1 MRFRHITAFPWP
13 RLIEYLISMAKH
25 RSLHLPCLLAVVFS
39 SIATIHSPV
48 VFAQDATASISTIDF
63 ARQVQPILAKHC
75 YACHGP
81 DKAEGGLRFTSK
93 EAVFSEL
100 DSGFQA
106 IVAHKPGESEVFKRL
121 TAEDED
127 ERMPAEAAPLLPEEI
142 EIIRKWIKQGAQW
155 HEHWGFSKPQIADV
169 PKVDNAQWNQHPIDQ
184 FIYMQ
189 LKESGLKPN
198 RQTDKRTLIRRATYD
213 LTGLPPTF
221 QEVEAFFND
230 NSGDAWEKLIDR
242 LLDSPHYGERWGRH
256 WLDLVH
262 YAETNSYELDG
273 PKPFAWK
280 YRDYVIK
287 SLNDDKPYDQ
297 FVREQIAGDELEEVT
312 VETMTAT
319 GFYRL
324 GIFDSA
330 PADRTLSRA
339 DELDDIVTTISQVF
353 LGLTINCARCHDH
366 KIDPIPQADYY
377 KMVSFVS
384 DIEPYDRKGFNISY
398 DVSPPDIRETFTR
411 LNQEVNEWTTEL
423 RVVERRGIVKM
434 SAEDQRK
441 TEGRQRKQILREKLK
456 DYLSDEDW
464 KQRLSL
470 TRKINA
476 NRKSIKEFPDRET
489 VLCVARSNPNPPV
502 THIFFRGNP
511 HVPGDE
517 VSPGFPELFQSEPP
531 TIPRPKTD
539 AKTAGRRK
547 VLAAWITSPENR
559 MTARVMVNRVWQFHF
574 GRGIVRSSNNFGQL
588 GSPPTHPELL
598 DYLAAQFAQNGW
610 KLKTLHKIIMTSQA
624 YQMSSSMNE
633 AGFAKDPDNDLFWR
647 FDVRRLSAEEVRDSL
662 LAVNGSLN
670 RKLYG
675 ASFYEKLPQEVLASQ
690 SVPGKGWG
698 TSSEEER
705 NRRSIYIH
713 VKRSLL
719 TPMLSVFD
727 FPDTDHSCEARFT
740 TLQPGQALSLLNS
753 EFVHTQAKRLAT
765 RINQMIDGSA
775 RQKLTAA
782 FELVYARNA
791 TPQEIEDV
799 MDLMRKLETD
809 YKKSPEESLQLA
821 FLSMLNW
828 NEFIFID

>member
-1 MRFRHITAFPWP
+1 MRFQAFPLRW
-13 RLIEYLISMAKH
+13 
-25 RSLHLPCLLAVVFS
+25 LAAGLFS
-39 SIATIHSPV
+39 VTATIHSPV
-48 VFAQDATASISTIDF
+48 VCAQDAIASERTIDF

-81 DKAEGGLRFTSK
+81 DEAEGGLQFTSK
-93 EAVFSEL
+93 EAAFAEL
-100 DSGFQA
+100 DSGSHA
-106 IVAHKPGESEVFKRL
+106 IVAGKPGESEVFKRL
-121 TAEDED
+121 IAEDEY
-127 ERMPAEAAPLLPEEI
+127 ERMPAEADPLLSEEI
-142 EIIRKWIKQGAQW
+142 QIIRKWIEQGAPW
-155 HEHWGFSKPQIADV
+155 HEHWGFSKPRIADA
-169 PKVDNAQWNQHPIDQ
+169 PKVDNAQWNRNPIDQ
-184 FIYMQ
+184 FIYKQ
-189 LKESGLKPN
+189 LKNSGLKPN
-198 RQTDKRTLIRRATYD
+198 RKSDKRTLIRRATYD

-221 QEVEAFFND
+221 QEVEAFLND
-230 NSGDAWEKLIDR
+230 NSADAWEKLIDR

-256 WLDLVH
+256 WLDLVR

-287 SLNDDKPYDQ
+287 AFNDDKPYDQ

-324 GIFDSA
+324 GIFDNA
-330 PADRTLSRA
+330 PADRTLARA

-366 KIDPIPQADYY
+366 KIDPISQADYY

-384 DIEPYDRKGFNISY
+384 DVEPYDQKGRNISH
-398 DVSPPDIRETFTR
+398 DVSLP
-411 LNQEVNEWTTEL
+411 EL
-423 RVVERRGIVKM
+423 RNKFAKLNEEVDEWNAELLVVEQRGIVKM

-441 TEGRQRKQILREKLK
+441 TEGRQRKQVLREKLK

-464 KQRLSL
+464 KLRQSL
-470 TRKINA
+470 TKNINA
-476 NRKSIKEFPDRET
+476 NRKAIKEFPNRET
-489 VLCVARSNPNPPV
+489 VLGVARANPNPPV
-502 THIFFRGNP
+502 TRVLFRGNP
-511 HVPGDE
+511 HVPQNE

-531 TIPRPKTD
+531 KIPRPKSD

-559 MTARVMVNRVWQFHF
+559 MTARVMANRVWQFHF

-610 KLKTLHKIIMTSQA
+610 KLKALHKMIMTSQA

-633 AGFAKDPDNDLFWR
+633 SGFAKDPGNDLFWR

-662 LAVNGSLN
+662 LAISGSLN
-670 RKLYG
+670 PKLYG
-675 ASFYEKLPQEVLASQ
+675 PSFYEALPQEVLSRQSQ
-690 SVPGKGWG
+690 PGKGWS

-727 FPDTDHSCEARFT
+727 LPDTDRSCEARFT

-765 RINQMIDGSA
+765 RINQMSDGSA
-775 RQKLTAA
+775 RQKLAAA
-782 FELVYARNA
+782 FKCVYARNA
-791 TPQEIEDV
+791 TQEEIEDLV
-799 MDLMRKLETD
+799 ELIRKLETD
-809 YKKSPEESLQLA
+809 HKKSPDESFELA
-821 FLSMLNW
+821 CLSMLNW
-828 NEFIFID
+828 NEFIFVD

>member
-1 MRFRHITAFPWP
+1 MTK
-13 RLIEYLISMAKH
+13 Y
-25 RSLHLPCLLAVVFS
+25 RSLHVFCLLAGFTT
-39 SIATIHSPV
+39 SIATIPSSV
-48 VFAQDATASISTIDF
+48 VFSQDATALEPTIDF

-81 DKAEGGLRFTSK
+81 DVAEGGLQFTSK
-93 EAVFSEL
+93 EAAFSEL
-100 DSGFQA
+100 DSGFLA

-121 TAEDED
+121 TSTDDD
-127 ERMPAEAAPLLPEEI
+127 ERMPAEADPLLPEEI
-142 EIIRKWIKQGAQW
+142 EIIRKWIHQGAQW
-155 HEHWGFSKPQIADV
+155 HDHWGFSKPRIADV
-169 PKVDNAQWNQHPIDQ
+169 PKVDSAEWNQNPIDQ
-184 FIYMQ
+184 FIYKQ
-189 LKESGLKPN
+189 LKDSGLKPN
-198 RQTDKRTLIRRATYD
+198 GKAGKRTRIRRATYD

-221 QEVEAFFND
+221 QEVEAFLND

-256 WLDLVH
+256 WLDLVR
-262 YAETNSYELDG
+262 YAETNSYEVDG
-273 PKPFAWK
+273 PKLFAWK
-280 YRDYVIK
+280 YRDYVIQ

-297 FVREQIAGDELEEVT
+297 FVREQIAGDELKEVT

-324 GIFDSA
+324 GIFDNA

-366 KIDPIPQADYY
+366 KIDPIPQVDYY
-377 KMVSFVS
+377 RMVSFVS
-384 DIEPYDRKGFNISY
+384 DIEPYDNKGLNTNF
-398 DVSPPDIRETFTR
+398 DVSPPETRRRFNR
-411 LNQEVNEWTTEL
+411 LNQEVNEWSAEL
-423 RVVERRGIVKM
+423 RVVEQRGIVKM

-441 TEGRQRKQILREKLK
+441 TEGRQRKQVLREKIK

-464 KQRLSL
+464 KLRLSL
-470 TRKINA
+470 TKKINA
-476 NRKSIKEFPDRET
+476 NRKAIKEFPNRET
-489 VLCVARSNPNPPV
+489 VLSVARSNANPPV
-502 THIFFRGNP
+502 TRVLFRGNP
-511 HVPGDE
+511 HVPQDE

-531 TIPRPKTD
+531 TILQPKSD

-547 VLAAWITSPENR
+547 VLAAWLTSPENR

-598 DYLAAQFAQNGW
+598 DYLAAQFATNGW
-610 KLKTLHKIIMTSQA
+610 KLKALHKRIMTSQA
-624 YQMSSSMNE
+624 YQMSSSMND
-633 AGFAKDPDNDLFWR
+633 AGFAKDSDNDLFWR

-670 RKLYG
+670 PKLYG
-675 ASFYEKLPQEVLASQ
+675 PSIYEKLPQEVLARQ

-698 TSSEEER
+698 NSSEEER

-719 TPMLSVFD
+719 TPILSVFD
-727 FPDTDHSCEARFT
+727 LPDTDHSCEARFT

-765 RINQMIDGSA
+765 SINQMIDGGTQ
-775 RQKLTAA
+775 QKLTAA
-782 FELVYARNA
+782 FELVYARDA
-791 TPQEIEDV
+791 TPEEIEDV
-799 MDLMRKLETD
+799 MELIRKLETD
-809 YKKSPEESLQLA
+809 YKKSADEAFELA
-821 FLSMLNW
+821 CLSMLNW
-828 NEFIFID
+828 NEFIFVD

>member
-1 MRFRHITAFPWP
+1 VCGLLRGFV
-13 RLIEYLISMAKH
+13 ISI
-25 RSLHLPCLLAVVFS
+25 VV
-39 SIATIHSPV
+39 IHTPV
-48 VFAQDATASISTIDF
+48 VFAQDTTGSERAIDF

-81 DKAEGGLRFTSK
+81 DEAEGGLQFTSK
-93 EAVFSEL
+93 EAAFSEL
-100 DSGFQA
+100 DSGFHA
-106 IVAHKPGESEVFKRL
+106 IVAGKPGESEVFKRL
-121 TAEDED
+121 TAEDEH
-127 ERMPAEAAPLLPEEI
+127 ERMPAETDPLLPEEI
-142 EIIRKWIKQGAQW
+142 EIVRKWIQQGAQW
-155 HEHWGFSKPQIADV
+155 HEHWAFSKPRIADV
-169 PKVDNAQWNQHPIDQ
+169 PKVDNAQWNRNPIDQ
-184 FIYMQ
+184 FIYKQ
-189 LKESGLKPN
+189 LQDSGLRPN
-198 RQTDKRTLIRRATYD
+198 SKADKRTLIRRATYD

-221 QEVEAFFND
+221 QEVDAFLND

-256 WLDLVH
+256 WLDLVR
-262 YAETNSYELDG
+262 YAETNSYEVDG

-280 YRDYVIK
+280 YRDYVIQ
-287 SLNDDKPYDQ
+287 SLNDDKPYDK

-324 GIFDSA
+324 GIYDNA
-330 PADRTLSRA
+330 PADRTLARA

-353 LGLTINCARCHDH
+353 LGLTVNCARCHDH
-366 KIDPIPQADYY
+366 KIDPISQADYY

-384 DIEPYDRKGFNISY
+384 DIEPYDNKGFNTNF
-398 DVSPPDIRETFTR
+398 DVSPPETRDRFNR
-411 LNQEVNEWTTEL
+411 LNQEVNEWSAEL
-423 RVVERRGIVKM
+423 RVVEQRGIVKM

-441 TEGRQRKQILREKLK
+441 TEGRQRKQVLREKIK
-456 DYLSDEDW
+456 DYLSNEDW
-464 KQRLSL
+464 KLRQSL
-470 TRKINA
+470 TKKINA
-476 NRKSIKEFPDRET
+476 NRKTIKEFPNRET
-489 VLCVARSNPNPPV
+489 VLSVARANPNPPV
-502 THIFFRGNP
+502 TRVLFRGNP
-511 HVPGDE
+511 NVPQDE

-531 TIPRPKTD
+531 TIPQPKTD

-547 VLAAWITSPENR
+547 ILAAWMTASENR
-559 MTARVMVNRVWQFHF
+559 MTARVMANRVWQFHF

-610 KLKTLHKIIMTSQA
+610 KLKTLHKTIMTSQA

-670 RKLYG
+670 PKLYG
-675 ASFYEKLPQEVLASQ
+675 PSIYEKLPQEVLARQSQ
-690 SVPGKGWG
+690 PGKGWG
-698 TSSEEER
+698 TSSEKER

-727 FPDTDHSCEARFT
+727 LPDTDRSCEARFT

-765 RINQMIDGSA
+765 RINQMIDGGA
-775 RQKLTAA
+775 KQKLTAA

-791 TPQEIEDV
+791 TQEEIESV
-799 MDLMRKLETD
+799 MELISKLETE
-809 YKKSPEESLQLA
+809 YKKSADESFELA
-821 FLSMLNW
+821 CLSMLNW
-828 NEFIFID
+828 NEFIFVD

>member
-1 MRFRHITAFPWP
+1 MMTYRSFRAFYWV
-13 RLIEYLISMAKH
+13 AV
-25 RSLHLPCLLAVVFS
+25 SLGSAIATNHVPAVV
-39 SIATIHSPV
+39 
-48 VFAQDATASISTIDF
+48 AQQATASESTVDF

-81 DKAEGGLRFTSK
+81 DEAAGGLQFTSK
-93 EAVFSEL
+93 EAAFSKL
-100 DSGFQA
+100 DSGIHA
-106 IVAHKPGESEVFKRL
+106 IVANKPGESEVFKRL

-127 ERMPAEAAPLLPEEI
+127 ERMPAEADPLLPEEI
-142 EIIRKWIKQGAQW
+142 EIIRKWIEQGAQW
-155 HEHWGFSKPQIADV
+155 SEHWGFSRPQLADV
-169 PKVDNAQWNQHPIDQ
+169 PKVDNAEWNQHSIDQ
-184 FIYMQ
+184 FIYKQ
-189 LKESGLKPN
+189 LEDSGLKPN
-198 RQTDKRTLIRRATYD
+198 RKADRRTLIRRATYD

-221 QEVEAFFND
+221 QEVESFLNDHSEDAF
-230 NSGDAWEKLIDR
+230 EKLIDR
-242 LLDSPHYGERWGRH
+242 LLASAHYGERWGRH
-256 WLDLVH
+256 WLDLVR
-262 YAETNSYELDG
+262 YAETNSYEVDA

-297 FVREQIAGDELEEVT
+297 FVSEQIAGDELDEVT

-324 GIFDSA
+324 GIHDNA
-330 PADRTLSRA
+330 PADRLLAHA
-339 DELDDIVTTISQVF
+339 DELDDIVTTISQAF

-366 KIDPIPQADYY
+366 KIDPIPQVDYY

-398 DVSPPDIRETFTR
+398 DVPPPEIRDKFTR
-411 LNQEVNEWTTEL
+411 LYREVDEWTDQL
-423 RVVERRGIVKM
+423 LVVEQRGIVKM

-441 TEGRQRKQILREKLK
+441 AEGRQRKQILREKIK
-456 DYLSDEDW
+456 DHLSDEDW
-464 KQRLSL
+464 KLRLAL
-470 TRKINA
+470 QRKINA
-476 NRKSIKEFPDRET
+476 NRKAIKEFADRDS
-489 VLCVARSNPNPPV
+489 VLSVARANPNPPV
-502 THIFFRGNP
+502 THVLFRGNP

-517 VSPGFPELFQSEPP
+517 VSPGFPELFQREPP
-531 TIPRPKTD
+531 TFPQPEDD

-598 DYLAAQFAQNGW
+598 DYLAVQFSQNGW
-610 KLKTLHKIIMTSQA
+610 RLKALHKMMMTSQA
-624 YQMSSSMNE
+624 YQMSSAMNE
-633 AGFAKDPDNDLFWR
+633 TGIAKDPDNNLFWR
-647 FDVRRLSAEEVRDSL
+647 FDMRRLSAEEIRDSL

-670 RKLYG
+670 PKLYG
-675 ASFYEKLPQEVLASQ
+675 ESFYEKLPEEVLASQ

-719 TPMLSVFD
+719 TPILSVFD
-727 FPDTDHSCEARFT
+727 FPDTDHSCEARFA
-740 TLQPGQALSLLNS
+740 TLQAGQALSLMNS
-753 EFVHTQAKRLAT
+753 DFVHTQAKRLAVK
-765 RINQMIDGSA
+765 IDGEIGCGA
-775 RQKLTAA
+775 KQKLAA
-782 FELVYARNA
+782 AVEHIFARNA
-791 TPQEIEDV
+791 TSEEIEDA
-799 MDLMRKLETD
+799 MQLIKKLKTD
-809 YKKSPEESLQLA
+809 YKKSPEESFELA
-821 FLSMLNW
+821 CLSMLNW

>member
-1 MRFRHITAFPWP
+1 MMTYRSFRGFFWVAV
-13 RLIEYLISMAKH
+13 
-25 RSLHLPCLLAVVFS
+25 SLCFAIATNHVPAVV
-39 SIATIHSPV
+39 
-48 VFAQDATASISTIDF
+48 AQQATASESTIDF

-81 DKAEGGLRFTSK
+81 DVAEGGLQFTSK

-100 DSGFQA
+100 DSGFLA
-106 IVAHKPGESEVFKRL
+106 IVANKPGESEVFKRL

-127 ERMPAEAAPLLPEEI
+127 ERMPAEADPLLPEEI
-142 EIIRKWIKQGAQW
+142 EIIRKWIEQGAQW
-155 HEHWGFSKPQIADV
+155 SEHWGFSKPQIAEV
-169 PKVDNAQWNQHPIDQ
+169 PKVDNAEWNQHPIDQ
-184 FIYMQ
+184 FIYKQ
-189 LKESGLKPN
+189 LEDSGLKPN
-198 RQTDKRTLIRRATYD
+198 RKADRRTLIRRATYD

-221 QEVEAFFND
+221 QEVESFLND
-230 NSGDAWEKLIDR
+230 HSENAYEKLIDR
-242 LLDSPHYGERWGRH
+242 LLASTHYGERWGRH
-256 WLDLVH
+256 WLDLVR
-262 YAETNSYELDG
+262 YAESNSYELDG

-297 FVREQIAGDELEEVT
+297 FVSEQIAGDELDEVT

-324 GIFDSA
+324 GIHDSA
-330 PADRTLSRA
+330 PADRTLARA

-366 KIDPIPQADYY
+366 KIDPIPQTDYY

-398 DVSPPDIRETFTR
+398 DVSSPEIRDKFNR
-411 LNQEVNEWTTEL
+411 LYREVDEWDDEL
-423 RVVERRGIVKM
+423 RIVEQRGIVKM

-441 TEGRQRKQILREKLK
+441 TEGRQRKRLLREKIK

-464 KQRLSL
+464 KLRMELL
-470 TRKINA
+470 RKINS
-476 NRKSIKEFPDRET
+476 NRKAIKEFANHDT
-489 VLCVARSNPNPPV
+489 VLSVARANPNPPV
-502 THIFFRGNP
+502 THVLFRGNP

-531 TIPRPKTD
+531 TIPQPEDD

-574 GRGIVRSSNNFGQL
+574 GRGVVRTSNNFGQL
-588 GSPPTHPELL
+588 GIPPTHPELL
-598 DYLAAQFAQNGW
+598 DYLAAQFVQNGW
-610 KLKTLHKIIMTSQA
+610 GLKALHKMMMTSQA
-624 YQMSSSMNE
+624 YQMSSAMNDV
-633 AGFAKDPDNDLFWR
+633 GFAKDPDNNLFWR
-647 FDVRRLSAEEVRDSL
+647 FDMRRLSAEEIRDSL
-662 LAVNGSLN
+662 LAVSGSLN
-670 RKLYG
+670 PKLYG
-675 ASFYEKLPQEVLASQ
+675 ASFYEKLPKEVLASQ

-719 TPMLSVFD
+719 VPFLSVFD
-727 FPDTDHSCEARFT
+727 LPDPDHSCEARFK
-740 TLQPGQALSLLNS
+740 TLQPGQALSLLNGQ
-753 EFVHTQAKRLAT
+753 FVHIQAERLAAKIET
-765 RINQMIDGSA
+765 EIGGDA
-775 RQKLTAA
+775 EQKLAGA
-782 FELVYARNA
+782 VRQIYARDA
-791 TPQEIEDV
+791 TPEEIEEA
-799 MDLMRKLETD
+799 MRLIKKLETD
-809 YKKSPEESLQLA
+809 YKKSPEESFELA
-821 FLSMLNW
+821 CLSMLNW
-828 NEFIFID
+828 NEFIFVD

>member
-1 MRFRHITAFPWP
+1 MNG
-13 RLIEYLISMAKH
+13 LL
-25 RSLHLPCLLAVVFS
+25 RSLHVCGLLGGFVA
-39 SIATIHSPV
+39 SIATLPSPV
-48 VFAQDATASISTIDF
+48 VCAQDATTSERAIDF

-81 DKAEGGLRFTSK
+81 GEAEGGLQFTSK
-93 EAVFSEL
+93 EAAFAEL
-100 DSGFQA
+100 DSGFHA
-106 IVAHKPGESEVFKRL
+106 IVAGKPGESEVYKRL

-127 ERMPAEAAPLLPEEI
+127 ERMPAEADPLRPEEI
-142 EIIRKWIKQGAQW
+142 EIIRKWIQKGAQW
-155 HEHWGFSKPQIADV
+155 YEHWGFSKPRIVDI
-169 PKVDNAQWNQHPIDQ
+169 PKVDNAQWNRNPMDQ
-184 FIYMQ
+184 FIYKQ
-189 LKESGLKPN
+189 LKDAGLKPN
-198 RQTDKRTLIRRATYD
+198 AKSDKRTLIRRATYD

-221 QEVEAFFND
+221 QEVEAFLND
-230 NSGDAWEKLIDR
+230 NSNDAWERLIDR

-256 WLDLVH
+256 WLDLVR

-324 GIFDSA
+324 GIFDNA
-330 PADRTLSRA
+330 PADRTLARA

-366 KIDPIPQADYY
+366 KIDPISQADYY

-384 DIEPYDRKGFNISY
+384 DIEPYDLKGLNISF
-398 DVSPPDIRETFTR
+398 DVSPPELRDKFAR
-411 LNQEVNEWTTEL
+411 LNEEVDEWNAEL
-423 RVVERRGIVKM
+423 LVVEQRGIVKM

-441 TEGRQRKQILREKLK
+441 TEGRQRKQVLREKLK

-464 KQRLSL
+464 KLRQSL
-470 TRKINA
+470 TKKINA
-476 NRKSIKEFPDRET
+476 NRKAIKEFPNRET
-489 VLCVARSNPNPPV
+489 VLSVAKANPDPPV
-502 THIFFRGNP
+502 TRVLFRGNP
-511 HVPGDE
+511 HVPQDE
-517 VSPGFPELFQSEPP
+517 VSPGFPELFQSSPP
-531 TIPRPKTD
+531 TIPPPKSD

-559 MTARVMVNRVWQFHF
+559 MTARVMANRVWQFHF

-610 KLKTLHKIIMTSQA
+610 KLKALHKMIMTSQA

-670 RKLYG
+670 PQLYG
-675 ASFYEKLPQEVLASQ
+675 PSFYEALPQEVLARQSQ
-690 SVPGKGWG
+690 PGKGWG
-698 TSSEEER
+698 TSREEER

-727 FPDTDHSCEARFT
+727 LPDTDRSCEARFT

-765 RINQMIDGSA
+765 RIRQTIDGGA
-775 RQKLTAA
+775 RQKLIAA
-782 FELVYARNA
+782 FKLVFARNA
-791 TPQEIEDV
+791 TPEEIEDV
-799 MDLMRKLETD
+799 MELIRKLETD
-809 YKKSPEESLQLA
+809 HSKSPDESFELA
-821 FLSMLNW
+821 CLSMLNW
-828 NEFIFID
+828 NEFIFVD